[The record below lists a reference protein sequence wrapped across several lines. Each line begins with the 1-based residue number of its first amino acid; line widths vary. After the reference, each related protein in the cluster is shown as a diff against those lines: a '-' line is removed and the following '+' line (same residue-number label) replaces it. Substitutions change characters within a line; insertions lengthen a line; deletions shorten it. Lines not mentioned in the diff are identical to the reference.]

1 FCRLPA
7 GPRPIIQ
14 LWPRMPNAG
23 HLRAHGQGLILL
35 ALEPHGEGRQ
45 LFEQDNN
52 GSASRPCYPTLV
64 SVSNQGPSDGLESP
78 RRRCL
83 KSIDKLVKELE
94 TYWRDR
100 AIRKPVR
107 GVAGDVGAIPRQNRE
122 EVGEGVGGLYLDP
135 HLPWDVQIPI
145 EKMPRWVEPVEEYIA
160 LQIALFIREPLRHLA
175 HLLTF
180 VIGAAFM
187 ILLAITSYPFEPR
200 SVMTI

>member
-1 FCRLPA
+1 
-7 GPRPIIQ
+7 
-14 LWPRMPNAG
+14 
-23 HLRAHGQGLILL
+23 
-35 ALEPHGEGRQ
+35 
-45 LFEQDNN
+45 
-52 GSASRPCYPTLV
+52 
-64 SVSNQGPSDGLESP
+64 
-78 RRRCL
+78 L

-107 GVAGDVGAIPRQNRE
+107 GVAGDVGAIPRQIRE
-122 EVGEGVGGLYLDP
+122 EVGDGVGGLYLDP

-180 VIGAAFM
+180 VIGGAFM

-200 SVMTI
+200 SVMTISMYGMILSLVAVSVISLIQAERDEVLSKIAKTNPHEINLDGRFIPALLTFGVLPLLGLIFTQVPGMQSVFSWLEPILRALK